1 VTSNKDE
8 SNFECFV
15 SILCLKLFV
24 NVFFFFS
31 EKSKASKNKKLIY
44 SSTLAKQSLYSI
56 FHLNFNAPCVLILTK

>member
-1 VTSNKDE
+1 
-8 SNFECFV
+8 V